1 MIRLAE
7 LLVFLSPLGAYL
19 LYRRTLARGE
29 TAPSRQALVAIAAGL
44 LVFGAVL
51 SWFGVHDRLPPDAR
65 YVPARLENGRIVPGH
80 ADPRG

>member
-7 LLVFLSPLGAYL
+7 VLVFLAPLGAYF
-19 LYRRTLARGE
+19 LYRRAIRRGDAAPSRRTLA
-29 TAPSRQALVAIAAGL
+29 SIATGL

-51 SWFGVHDRLPPDAR
+51 SWFGVHERLPPDAT

>member
-19 LYRRTLARGE
+19 LYRRTVTRGQS
-29 TAPSRQALVAIAAGL
+29 APSRQMLAGIAAGL

-51 SWFGVHDRLPPDAR
+51 SWFGVHERLPPDAR
-65 YVPARLENGRIVPGH
+65 YVPARIENGRIVPGH
-80 ADPRG
+80 ADPR